1 MSHHLMRPP
10 DLALS
15 PKHFEVDHRYNNS
28 LSRTWRGLSQDPPV
42 IVHHH
47 TPARPRERW
56 VVLQARTLIRSHN
69 VGQILE
75 CAATVDYGPPIHW
88 FRAAKRIHVSRT
100 SNEDL
105 GTISR

>member
-1 MSHHLMRPP
+1 MRHHLMRPP

-15 PKHFEVDHRYNNS
+15 PKHSKVDCRDNNS

-47 TPARPRERW
+47 TSARPREGW
-56 VVLQARTLIRSHN
+56 VVLQARTLVRSHD
-69 VGQILE
+69 VSQIFK
-75 CAATVDYGPPIHW
+75 CAATVDYGPPIHR
-88 FRAAKRIHVSRT
+88 FSAAERIHIGRN
-100 SNEDL
+100 SNQDL